1 MEAGSAPES
10 IVVIDDDYAMRLS
23 CSQILARSQY
33 RVETFEDGARG
44 LDAVAA
50 SKPGLVLVDLK
61 MPGLSG
67 IDVIAR
73 LHEIDPT
80 MTVAVITGYATIG
93 TAVEAMK
100 AGAHDVLPKPFSP
113 DELRLVVQR
122 GFERRRLQIEAHR
135 ADLERE
141 LQRRRFVT
149 FVTHQLKTPLVAV
162 HQYLDLLQRLGDT
175 PDAPAKR
182 GEWLERCLVRTE
194 ELQRLIQD
202 WLTLAKLEGGA
213 LGRHR
218 TRVDLKPLIA
228 NLLAGYQA
236 LAASRQVSLGEELP
250 GTPCPVH
257 GDPVCLTVL
266 LDNLV
271 ANAIQYNRP
280 GGRVCVRAACPP
292 GEVVVTVQD
301 TGAGIPRE
309 ALPFLFDEFFRVRG
323 PGHPQPQ
330 GTGLGLHICR
340 RIVSEMGGAIEVEST
355 EGAGATFRVR
365 LPVHADAPPAPT
377 SAE

>member
-1 MEAGSAPES
+1 
-10 IVVIDDDYAMRLS
+10 
-23 CSQILARSQY
+23 
-33 RVETFEDGARG
+33 
-44 LDAVAA
+44 
-50 SKPGLVLVDLK
+50 
-61 MPGLSG
+61 
-67 IDVIAR
+67 
-73 LHEIDPT
+73 
-80 MTVAVITGYATIG
+80 
-93 TAVEAMK
+93 
-100 AGAHDVLPKPFSP
+100 VLPKPFSP
-113 DELRLVVQR
+113 DELRLAVQR

-162 HQYLDLLQRLGDT
+162 HQYLDLLQRLGDA

-182 GEWLERCLVRTE
+182 GEWLERCRVRIE
-194 ELQRLIQD
+194 ELQRLIED

-218 TRVDLKPLIA
+218 TRVDLKPLIV

-236 LAASRQVSLGEELP
+236 LAASRQVSLDEELP

-271 ANAIQYNRP
+271 ANAIQYNHS
-280 GGRVCVRAACPP
+280 GGSVCVRAACPP

-323 PGHPQPQ
+323 PGHPRPP

-355 EGAGATFRVR
+355 EGGGSTFRVR